1 MDEKWGHI
9 FTAALVIFSWI
20 ALSTLGTLLGSFIP
34 FDMTG
39 VDFSMTALFTV
50 ILVDQLRGAK
60 TGLPALAALISSVAC
75 LALIGAENFILP
87 SLFITVAA
95 LVLLRGRLE
104 KEAV

>member
-1 MDEKWGHI
+1 MGHI
-9 FTAALVIFSWI
+9 FTAALVISYWI
-20 ALSTLGTLLGSFIP
+20 VLSTLGTLLGSFIP

-60 TGLPALAALISSVAC
+60 TRLPAIAALVSSVTC

-87 SLFITVAA
+87 SLFLTVAA
-95 LVLLRGRLE
+95 LVLLRGKLE
-104 KEAV
+104 VA

>member
-1 MDEKWGHI
+1 M
-9 FTAALVIFSWI
+9 
-20 ALSTLGTLLGSFIP
+20 LSTLGTLLGSFIP

-60 TGLPALAALISSVAC
+60 TRLPALAALVSAVVC

-87 SLFITVAA
+87 SLFLTVAA
-95 LVLLRGRLE
+95 LVLLRGKLE
-104 KEAV
+104 VA